1 MGNVSGQH
9 VQQGNPQ
16 MQYQQ
21 MAGNT
26 QQRYQQM
33 PNINTAQYQQPQYQQ
48 MLNTNQNQ
56 QMQANTQSTGQVL
69 TLAEELKKYKEL
81 VDAGIITEQEYEEKK
96 KKLLGL

>member
-1 MGNVSGQH
+1 
-9 VQQGNPQ
+9 
-16 MQYQQ
+16 
-21 MAGNT
+21 
-26 QQRYQQM
+26 
-33 PNINTAQYQQPQYQQ
+33 

-56 QMQANTQSTGQVL
+56 QMQANTQSTEQVL